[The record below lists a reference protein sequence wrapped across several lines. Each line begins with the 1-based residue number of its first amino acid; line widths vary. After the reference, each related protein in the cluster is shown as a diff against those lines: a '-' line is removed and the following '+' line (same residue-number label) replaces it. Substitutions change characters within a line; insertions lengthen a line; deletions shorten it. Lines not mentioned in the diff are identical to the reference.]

1 MALGQINRKI
11 SVCGEAEEPTGNH
24 VILRIP
30 NPIRT
35 AAQRR
40 ECHVVGLQFGRVI
53 RRARNPVKVTVYR
66 ESGYWVHE
74 LEEFRIIASDKDFDH
89 SRFLFR
95 EYFLH
100 LYERFMEMKPA
111 TSTKCAMKWKSR
123 LQEIFSVDE
132 FVA

>member
-1 MALGQINRKI
+1 MPLAQINRKLRAY
-11 SVCGEAEEPTGNH
+11 GGDEEPTGDH

-30 NPIRT
+30 NSIRT
-35 AAQRR
+35 AAEKRD
-40 ECHVVGLQFGRVI
+40 CHVTGLQFGRVI
-53 RRARNPVKVTVYR
+53 RRAKNPLPVKVYR
-66 ESGYWVHE
+66 ESGYWIHE
-74 LEEFRIIASDKDFDH
+74 LEEFRIIASDKDFDQ

-111 TSTKCAMKWKSR
+111 SSTKDAMKWKSR

-132 FVA
+132 LVA

>member
-11 SVCGEAEEPTGNH
+11 SVYGEAEEPSGNH

-53 RRARNPVKVTVYR
+53 RRARTPVKVTVYR

-74 LEEFRIIASDKDFDH
+74 LEEFRIWSAEKDFD
-89 SRFLFR
+89 
-95 EYFLH
+95 
-100 LYERFMEMKPA
+100 
-111 TSTKCAMKWKSR
+111 KSR
-123 LQEIFSVDE
+123 AYFRDHLLHIYQEFMAMTDRKSV
-132 FVA
+132 V